1 MEKLLNKIYSEIKSH
16 KKIIIHR
23 HKRPDLDSIGSQM
36 ALYEY
41 IKLNFPNKEVYAG
54 TQDNYSGYEFIGNHT
69 VISPNMY
76 NNALVLVVDTAN
88 FERIDAKLDTG
99 RNTIIK
105 IDHHPNETPYG
116 NIVYVE
122 DFRSSTAEVLFY
134 MFKHWN
140 EVNDFKLSK
149 EICFPLFCGI
159 YGDTGG
165 FKFQNTKSDTFGAL
179 SEIMKYDIPFEETVL
194 RLQAYDEDI
203 VRMVGYAYQN
213 ITIEDNVGYIIFDKQ
228 FQEMHNTTPAK
239 LSNVVNFLGTF
250 ANLKAWV
257 VFNEYDNF
265 IRVNMRSKGSIDIS
279 KVAMQY
285 NGGGHKN
292 ASGAM
297 IYEWHETKDVVR
309 KVKEITSKEQ

>member
-1 MEKLLNKIYSEIKSH
+1 MEKILNKIYSEINSH

-54 TQDNYSGYEFIGNHT
+54 TQDNYSGYEYIGEHT
-69 VISPNMY
+69 LINQNMY
-76 NNALVLVVDTAN
+76 HNALVLVVDTAN
-88 FERIDAKLDTG
+88 VERVDAKLDLKEM
-99 RNTIIK
+99 NVIK
-105 IDHHPNETPYG
+105 IDHHPNETPFG
-116 NIVYVE
+116 NVMYVE
-122 DFRSSTAEVLFY
+122 ETRSSTCEVLFY

-140 EVNDFKLSK
+140 EVNGFKLSR

-165 FKFQNTKSDTFGAL
+165 FKFQNTKSDTFAAL

-203 VRMVGYAYQN
+203 VRLVGYTYQN
-213 ITIEDNVGYIIFDKQ
+213 ITIEDGVGYIIFDKQ
-228 FQEMHNTTPAK
+228 FQEEFNTTPAK

-250 ANLKAWV
+250 ANIRAWV

-265 IRVNMRSKGSIDIS
+265 IRVNLRSKGMLDIS
-279 KVAMQY
+279 QIAMQY
-285 NGGGHKN
+285 GGGGHKN

-297 IYEWHETKDVVR
+297 IYEWHETKDVVD
-309 KVKEITSKEQ
+309 KLKKLVSEE

>member
-1 MEKLLNKIYSEIKSH
+1 MDKILNKIYSEINSH

-23 HKRPDLDSIGSQM
+23 HKRPDLDSIGAQM

-41 IKLNFPNKEVYAG
+41 IKLNFPGKEVYAG
-54 TQDNYSGYEFIGNHT
+54 TQDNYSSYEFIGHHT
-69 VISPNMY
+69 VITPNMY
-76 NNALVLVVDTAN
+76 HNALVLVVDTAN
-88 FERIDAKLDTG
+88 SERIDAKL
-99 RNTIIK
+99 NMKEHNIIK

-116 NIVYVE
+116 NVMYVE
-122 DFRSSTAEVLFY
+122 DFRSSTCEVLFY

-140 EVNDFKLSK
+140 EVNGFKFSR
-149 EICFPLFCGI
+149 EICYPLFCGI

-165 FKFQNTKSDTFGAL
+165 FKFQNTKADTFAAL

-194 RLQAYDEDI
+194 RLQAYEEDI
-203 VRMVGYAYQN
+203 VRLVGYAYQN

-228 FQEMHNTTPAK
+228 FQETHNTTPAK

-250 ANLKAWV
+250 ENVRSWV

-265 IRVNMRSKGSIDIS
+265 IRVNLRSKGSIDIS
-279 KVAMQY
+279 QIAMQY

-297 IYEWHETKDVVR
+297 IYEWHETKEVVD
-309 KVKEITSKEQ
+309 KLKKITSEE

>member
-1 MEKLLNKIYSEIKSH
+1 MNKILSKIYNEILNH

-41 IKLNFPNKEVYAG
+41 ISHNFENKEVYAA
-54 TQDNYSGYEFIGNHT
+54 TYDNYTGYEFLGNQT
-69 VISPNMY
+69 VVEANMY
-76 NNALVLVVDTAN
+76 KNALVIVVDTAN
-88 FERIDAKLDTG
+88 SERIDANYNYKDAKV
-99 RNTIIK
+99 IK

-116 NIVYVE
+116 NVMYIE
-122 DFRSSTAEVLFY
+122 DFRSSTCEVLFY
-134 MFKHWN
+134 MFQDWN
-140 EVNDFKLSK
+140 EINNFELTK
-149 EICFPLFCGI
+149 EICYSLFCGI

-165 FKFQNTKSDTFGAL
+165 FKFPNTKADTFYAL

-194 RLQAYDEDI
+194 RLQAFDEEI
-203 VRMVGYAYQN
+203 VRLIGYAYQN
-213 ITIEDNVGYIIFDKQ
+213 ITIENNVGYIVFDKQ
-228 FQEMHNTTPAK
+228 FQDTYNTTPSK

-250 ANLKAWV
+250 NNVKSWV

-265 IRVNMRSKGSIDIS
+265 IRINLRSKGDIDVS

-292 ASGAM
+292 ASGGM
-297 IYEWHETKDVVR
+297 IYEWNETENVIQKLI
-309 KVKEITSKEQ
+309 EISN